1 MTLDVEVEVTFC
13 VLLDLAR
20 PKLQIQCLPT
30 LPQVCPSQS
39 SLTWQESSSNEMNL
53 NYDNPRVAL
62 GPLLDKG
69 EDVLQL
75 LRHRVWSLHL
85 GEDLLQRLQPLVHLV
100 HLGVVQ
106 GGHLVHVYCQGLK
119 LQLPGNIDPA
129 LITI

>member
-1 MTLDVEVEVTFC
+1 MY
-13 VLLDLAR
+13 
-20 PKLQIQCLPT
+20 
-30 LPQVCPSQS
+30 
-39 SLTWQESSSNEMNL
+39 LTH
-53 NYDNPRVAL
+53 DNPRVAL

-85 GEDLLQRLQPLVHLV
+85 REDLLQRLQPLIHLV

-106 GGHLVHVYCQGLK
+106 GGHLVHVHCQGLK